1 MQYLN
6 WDNKLIKWRGFV
18 CSACIFSK
26 DRTVCFV
33 FIHLLPLIWSQLY
46 PFSVSWL
53 FYLEVINIMLL
64 WKYKQV
70 KYSLKKSSSWAERRR
85 PLYKWERGAKQCFQF
100 RCNNSEKRK
109 ESAAFQTQHCEVR
122 WHVVLGKSEFFLKND
137 SRLRLFPHYLLFV
150 HILRGLYV

>member
-1 MQYLN
+1 M
-6 WDNKLIKWRGFV
+6 
-18 CSACIFSK
+18 
-26 DRTVCFV
+26 CFV
-33 FIHLLPLIWSQLY
+33 FIHLLPLIWRHLY

-53 FYLEVINIMLL
+53 FYLINIMLL

-70 KYSLKKSSSWAERRR
+70 KYSLKKSSIWAERRR

-122 WHVVLGKSEFFLKND
+122 WHVVLRKSEFFSKMFQD
-137 SRLRLFPHYLLFV
+137 YDCFPITCYLYTFLEDCMCINVFSDV
-150 HILRGLYV
+150 WSD